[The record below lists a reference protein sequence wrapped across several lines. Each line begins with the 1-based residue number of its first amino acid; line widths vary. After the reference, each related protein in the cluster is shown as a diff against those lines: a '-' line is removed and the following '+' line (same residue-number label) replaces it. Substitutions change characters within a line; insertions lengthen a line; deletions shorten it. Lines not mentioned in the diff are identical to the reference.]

1 LISDDLKHPR
11 INIFHTPERK
21 QDAQAF
27 CSKYTNL
34 GAKVTLL
41 EVDDDLS
48 IRKHLGKLY
57 YFDDSPRFKEIANS
71 LAKDL
76 RDIEQVSPHYLQLS
90 QNQQPNY
97 AIWIVKTNKFQT
109 NQTIAPTPKPNQVKN
124 VKSETTELEISS
136 QPPIE
141 MLEICLIQCPK
152 CHSSVRNDRLAK
164 HIAKVHDKQNQTPPK
179 SSVKAKVVND
189 AKSEVSRKHT
199 SHKSARREPITLIS
213 KRGTRINKLMSC
225 DSCLSTE
232 IVLWHY
238 AESSR
243 GEINICGRCKS
254 GLFNR
259 SFDRKDALDL
269 AFQGGAFE
277 SNRRRH

>member
-1 LISDDLKHPR
+1 MINEDLKHPR
-11 INIFHTPERK
+11 INILYTPERK
-21 QDAQAF
+21 QDAQTF
-27 CSKYTNL
+27 CSKYTIL
-34 GAKVTLL
+34 GAKVILL

-48 IRKHLGKLY
+48 IKKHSGKLY

-76 RDIEQVSPHYLQLS
+76 RGIEQVSPHYLELQ
-90 QNQQPNY
+90 QKQQPNY
-97 AIWIVKTNKFQT
+97 AIWLIKPKKVQT
-109 NQTIAPTPKPNQVKN
+109 NHTIATVTKPNQVENLKP
-124 VKSETTELEISS
+124 KTTELEISS
-136 QPPIE
+136 QPSIE
-141 MLEICLIQCPK
+141 TVEIFLIQCPK
-152 CHSSVRNDRLAK
+152 CHSSVRNDRLDK
-164 HIAKVHDKQNQTPPK
+164 HIAKVHGKQKQSPSR
-179 SSVKAKVVND
+179 SSVETKVIN
-189 AKSEVSRKHT
+189 ATELEVSRKHT

-259 SFDRKDALDL
+259 AFGRKDALDL

>member
-1 LISDDLKHPR
+1 MIKEDLKHPR
-11 INIFHTPERK
+11 INILHTPERK

-34 GAKVTLL
+34 GARVTLV
-41 EVDDDLS
+41 EVNDDLS
-48 IRKHLGKLY
+48 TRKHLGKLY
-57 YFDDSPRFKEIANS
+57 YFDDSPRFKEIAKT
-71 LAKDL
+71 LANDL
-76 RDIEQVSPHYLQLS
+76 RGIEQVSPHYLQLPQS
-90 QNQQPNY
+90 QQPNY
-97 AIWIVKTNKFQT
+97 SIWIVKSHRVQI
-109 NQTIAPTPKPNQVKN
+109 NQTITTAPKPKQIENLKI
-124 VKSETTELEISS
+124 EITELETSL
-136 QPPIE
+136 QPSKE
-141 MLEICLIQCPK
+141 TVEIHLIQCPH
-152 CHSSVRNDRLAK
+152 CNSSVRNDRLDK
-164 HIAKVHDKQNQTPPK
+164 HIAKVHTRQNHSTLRNFNAESETSHK
-179 SSVKAKVVND
+179 SS
-189 AKSEVSRKHT
+189 SS
-199 SHKSARREPITLIS
+199 KSARREPITLFS

-243 GEINICGRCKS
+243 GQVNICGKCKS

-259 SFDRKDALDL
+259 SFGRKDALDL

>member
-1 LISDDLKHPR
+1 M
-11 INIFHTPERK
+11 HTPERK

-34 GAKVTLL
+34 GARVTLF
-41 EVDDDLS
+41 EVEDNLS
-48 IRKHLGKLY
+48 TRKHLGKLY
-57 YFDDSPRFKEIANS
+57 YFDESPRFKEIANS

-76 RDIEQVSPHYLQLS
+76 RDTEQVSPHYLQLS
-90 QNQQPNY
+90 QSQQLNY
-97 AIWIVKTNKFQT
+97 AIWIIETNKLQT
-109 NQTIAPTPKPNQVKN
+109 NQIIPPVPNPNRIENPKF
-124 VKSETTELEISS
+124 ERTEIEIFS
-136 QPPIE
+136 QPSIE
-141 MLEICLIQCPK
+141 TIKICLIQCPK

-164 HIAKVHDKQNQTPPK
+164 HITKVHDKQNQSPAR
-179 SSVKAKVVND
+179 SSLKAKVVND

-199 SHKSARREPITLIS
+199 SQKSVILEPITLIS

-232 IVLWHY
+232 VVLWHY
-238 AESSR
+238 AESNR

-259 SFDRKDALDL
+259 SFDRKDALDS
-269 AFQGGAFE
+269 AFRGGAFE